1 MRSIRTCAC
10 LALLASAG
18 GASAG
23 GGRQLPLPDP
33 GASPAAGLSLV
44 QEQEQAPEQG
54 QAVNVDGPQQE
65 LYLEVILNQVV
76 SGRLARFV
84 IRDDVLYAS
93 AATLAELGLRWPG
106 SATRQGLVALQELPG
121 VEVAYD
127 VAGQTI
133 ALQVP
138 VAMLDRESR
147 RVGFTQPERPLVDP
161 ASRVPGVLFNYDL
174 YGQRSEDAGTLS
186 GFSELRVFGVG
197 RGVLSNTLSSRF
209 RSGEAALLG
218 QYDSVRLDTS
228 WQLDLPERMI
238 SVVVGDAITGSLD
251 WSRATR
257 IGGIRVSRNFALQPY
272 RINTPLASFA
282 GEAALPSTVD
292 LYIDGLRQSS
302 QDVQPGRFQIDSVPS
317 LNGAGQAQL
326 VITDING
333 QSRLMGF
340 SLYGTPDLLQA
351 GLSDWSLEA
360 GVVRREFGERSFSY
374 AGDPVFSATGRYG
387 WSDALTLEGHAEG
400 SDEVQQA
407 GMGTVWLL
415 GQRGGVLSAS
425 LAGSRSKGLDGNQ
438 HGLGYQWASRM
449 FSASLNTLRRSDG
462 FRDLASLEGATLP
475 RRTDQAFAGVSS
487 PLGQWGVSYVA
498 QTYVE
503 SGRSRFASLNWSR
516 LVAGRS
522 TLSVSVNRSLDIRN
536 GDSAFVFWSLPLD
549 RLTSLST
556 AGRHTRSSQSL
567 TVEANRAISGDLG
580 GWGWRAQATVGD
592 TRSGLAQVSQ
602 LGRFGQ
608 WTAGVDRFEGGNGI
622 DPLTTGFASV
632 SGGLAWMQGHTYA
645 MRRVDDAF
653 ALVSTSGVAGVPV
666 RLENRLVGETDENGL
681 LLINRLNAW
690 QLNQISIDPLQL
702 PADMQLGSTRL
713 EAVPAG
719 RSGTLARFA
728 LRRTLAVQLNLRL
741 ANGAWVPAGTP
752 VFLQP
757 VAAGDA
763 ASAATVVGHDGMVYL
778 QDPPAGA
785 RLQAGSSAGACSV
798 ALPIQTQREG
808 RVDLGELTCR

>member
-1 MRSIRTCAC
+1 MRSVNTCAC
-10 LALLASAG
+10 LALLATAG
-18 GASAG
+18 GASASS
-23 GGRQLPLPDP
+23 RPLPV
-33 GASPAAGLSLV
+33 PAAGVAAAVSGALSLV
-44 QEQEQAPEQG
+44 QEPAQTPADDTG
-54 QAVNVDGPQQE
+54 QQE
-65 LYLEVILNQVV
+65 LYLEVTLNRVA

-84 IRDDVLYAS
+84 IRDEVLYAS
-93 AATLAELGLRWPG
+93 AATLVELGLRWPG
-106 SATRQGLVALQELPG
+106 SATRAGLVALRELPG
-121 VEVAYD
+121 VEVQYNA
-127 VAGQTI
+127 AGQTI

-138 VAMLDRESR
+138 VAMLDREST
-147 RVGFTQPERPLVDP
+147 RVGFTQPERPRVDP

-197 RGVLSNTLSSRF
+197 RGVLSNTLSTRIN
-209 RSGEAALLG
+209 SGNAALLG
-218 QYDSVRLDTS
+218 RHASVRLDTS

-257 IGGIRVSRNFALQPY
+257 IGGVRVSRNFALQPY
-272 RINTPLASFA
+272 RITTPLASFA

-333 QSRLMGF
+333 QSRLVGF

-360 GVVRREFGERSFSY
+360 GVVRREYGERSFSY
-374 AGDPVFSATGRYG
+374 ASDPVFSATGRYG
-387 WSDALTLEGHAEG
+387 WSDALTLEGHTEG
-400 SDEVQQA
+400 SGDVQQA
-407 GMGTVWLL
+407 GLGAAWLL
-415 GQRGGVLSAS
+415 GQRGGVLSVS
-425 LAGSRSKGLDGNQ
+425 LAGSRSEGLDGHQ
-438 HGLGYQWASRM
+438 HGLGYQWATRM
-449 FSASLNTLRRSDG
+449 FSASVNTLRRSAG
-462 FRDLASLEGATLP
+462 FLDLASLEGATLP

-498 QTYVE
+498 QTNAE
-503 SGRSRFASLNWSR
+503 TGRSRFASINWSR
-516 LVAGRS
+516 LVAGNS
-522 TLSVSVNRSLDIRN
+522 TLSISFNRNLENRD
-536 GDSAFVFWSLPLD
+536 GDSAFAFWSLPLD

-556 AGRHTRSSQSL
+556 AGRRSRNSQSL
-567 TVEANRAISGDLG
+567 TLEANHAISGDLG
-580 GWGWRAQATVGD
+580 GWGWRSQATLGD

-608 WTAGVDRFEGGNGI
+608 WTAGLDHFQGGNGGAS
-622 DPLTTGFASV
+622 TTTAFASA
-632 SGGLAWMQGHTYA
+632 SGGLAWMQGQTYA

-666 RLENRLVGETDENGL
+666 RLENRLVGETDDNGL

-713 EAVPAG
+713 EAVPQG
-719 RSGTLARFA
+719 RSGTLARFD
-728 LRRTLAVQLNLRL
+728 LRRTLAVQVNLRL
-741 ANGAWVPAGTP
+741 ASGGWVPAGTP
-752 VFLQP
+752 VWLQP
-757 VAAGDA
+757 ADASAA
-763 ASAATVVGHDGMVYL
+763 ASAATVVGHDGVVYL

-785 RLQAGSSAGACSV
+785 RLQISSKQSTCTV
-798 ALPIQTQREG
+798 ALPVPAQTEG